1 MDLLSVAA
9 IDTEDDDG
17 LDADDDTGDTSLQ
30 IFRLWTGMYI
40 SEFDEQSDD
49 IGDGGALKLVSSMS
63 KGASLDI
70 LSQGV
75 APYRGE
81 SRMSTTRWS
90 VAFVYRVIC
99 LSGKR

>member
-1 MDLLSVAA
+1 
-9 IDTEDDDG
+9 
-17 LDADDDTGDTSLQ
+17 
-30 IFRLWTGMYI
+30 MYI

-75 APYRGE
+75 APYREDE
-81 SRMSTTRWS
+81 SRGCQRRDGLLLLYT
-90 VAFVYRVIC
+90 
-99 LSGKR
+99 G